1 MVTSSIKVTCPC
13 CNSQDYEIEHLNLV
27 DTDLCVS
34 YTCKECGRR
43 YTDTYALV
51 YLGGNT
57 ETFEYDRDNLISNH

>member
-13 CNSQDYEIEHLNLV
+13 CNSQDYELVKLELV
-27 DTDLCVS
+27 DIDLCAS

-51 YLGGNT
+51 YLGGHT
-57 ETFEYDRDNLISNH
+57 DVCVYDRDNLISNH